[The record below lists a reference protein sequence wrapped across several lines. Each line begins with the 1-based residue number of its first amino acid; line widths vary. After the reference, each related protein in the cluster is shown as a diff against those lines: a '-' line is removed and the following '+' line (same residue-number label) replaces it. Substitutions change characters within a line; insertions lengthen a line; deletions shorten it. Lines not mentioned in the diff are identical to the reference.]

1 MAKICALF
9 IFGMISIA
17 RSEVVISE
25 FLAVNDS
32 ILADEDGDFSDW
44 IEILNEG
51 EETVDLAG
59 HFLTDD
65 MTRLNRWEFPSVI
78 LEAGERLVVFA
89 SNKNR
94 EVGELH
100 TNFRLS
106 SQGEYLAL
114 VAPGG
119 VVVLSDFGEEFP
131 PQFGDVS
138 YGVGESEVGYFDE
151 PTPGEANGAVRLPGP
166 QFGEVRTGGER
177 PGVGVPLVITAQVDG
192 ADEVIL
198 YYRVGFESAELS
210 VVMGS
215 NDGVNFSTT
224 IPGAGPGSLIRWRF
238 EAVDAAGVTTS
249 EPVFADP
256 ENSHQYHGVPVI
268 NDEVESNAEVLE
280 WFISNEGAASLEGFS
295 TEDVRGGLYYLGE
308 YYDNV
313 GFSIHGQSSRFFRKR
328 SFNIDFNRTQ
338 RFRWR
343 EGEALVRD
351 INLITNWTDKAK
363 LRQEM
368 SYEILRESGVPTHF
382 AFTVRVQR
390 NGEFYSLAD
399 FIEDAD
405 EIYLER
411 AGLDE
416 DGALYKV
423 DNSFLEVSEIDRAGG
438 VGVSKETR
446 RDEDNSDLDEMIRGI
461 NGVFGNKWDYIYDH
475 IDFPKTINALAG
487 MAVIKQTDMGSKN
500 YYVYRETAGDG
511 EWAILPWDLDLT
523 FGRNFVTREAHFDT
537 TLFSDPDLDFSNSAQ
552 VISLV
557 RFLLSENAATRAMFF
572 RRVKTLSDRFIMSDF
587 IPERTTAQLQR
598 LSPKEIFPGDALLD
612 SFAWGTWHDGNFVPQ
627 PFTATNPDS
636 ESMEQAVSR
645 LVDDWLVRWR
655 VQLSQNSPDLPGEQL
670 DPQVMIGGLD
680 FDPISDDQD
689 QEYFEL
695 INQSPMATDVSGWVV
710 EGAVRFTLPDG
721 TVIPS
726 GGSLFLSP
734 DVNRFR
740 ERDLSPTG
748 NEQRFVVGPYAGN
761 LSSDGETIY
770 LLTPEGVEAD
780 QKTFSGSEP
789 GFNGNASLDLD
800 GDGLI
805 AIVEWAIGTS
815 DLIRNELPLP
825 TSRTLDYQVRN
836 SLNGFVFE
844 VEFSDDLETWSAAE
858 VIETNRTAL
867 SNQFDLVSVSLPPVI
882 EGERDRGFVRYA
894 LRRELE

>member
-1 MAKICALF
+1 MLKICALF
-9 IFGMISIA
+9 IFGMISVA
-17 RSEVVISE
+17 RSELVISE
-25 FLAVNDS
+25 FLAANDS

-51 EETVDLAG
+51 DEAVDLAG

-65 MTRLNRWEFPSVI
+65 TTRLDRWEFPSVI
-78 LEAGERLVVFA
+78 LEMGERLVVFA

-94 EVGELH
+94 DVGELH

-131 PQFGDVS
+131 PQFGDIS
-138 YGVGESEVGYFDE
+138 YGVGEAEVGYFDL
-151 PTPGEANGAVRLPGP
+151 PTPGEMNGAVRLPGP

-177 PGVGVPLVITAQVDG
+177 PGVGVPLVITAQVEG

-198 YYRVGFESAELS
+198 YYRVGFESAEVS
-210 VVMGS
+210 AVMGS
-215 NDGVNFSTT
+215 VDGVNFSTT

-238 EAVDAAGVTTS
+238 EATDSAGVTTS
-249 EPVFADP
+249 EPVFADA

-280 WFISNEGAASLEGFS
+280 WFVSNEGAASLEGFPI
-295 TEDVRGGLYYLGE
+295 EDVRGGVYFLGE

-313 GFSIHGQSSRFFRKR
+313 GFSLHGQSSLFFRKR

-343 EGEALVRD
+343 EGEALVGD

-368 SYEILRESGVPTHF
+368 AYEILRESGVPTHF

-390 NGEFYSLAD
+390 NGDFYSLAD
-399 FIEDAD
+399 IIEDAD
-405 EIYLER
+405 EVYLER

-416 DGALYKV
+416 EGALYKV
-423 DNSFLEVSEIDRAGG
+423 DASGLEVSDIDQAGG
-438 VGVSKETR
+438 VRASKETR

-487 MAVIKQTDMGSKN
+487 MAVIKQTDMGVKN
-500 YYVYRETAGDG
+500 YYVYRETTGDG

-523 FGRNFVTREAHFDT
+523 FGRNFVFREAHFDT

-552 VISLV
+552 AVSLV
-557 RFLLSENAATRAMFF
+557 RFLLNENAATRAMFF
-572 RRVKTLSDRFIMSDF
+572 RRVQTLSDRFIMSDY

-598 LSPKEIFPGDALLD
+598 LSPNDIFPGDALLD

-627 PFTATNPDS
+627 PFTTTNPDS

-655 VQLSQNSPDLPGEQL
+655 VELSQNSPDLPGVQL

-695 INQSPMATDVSGWVV
+695 INQSPMATDVSGWSV

-726 GGSLFLSP
+726 GGSLYLSP
-734 DVNRFR
+734 DVNSFR

-748 NEQRFVVGPYAGN
+748 NEQRFVVGPYDGN

-770 LLTPEGVEAD
+770 LLTPEGVVAD
-780 QKTFSGSEP
+780 QKTYSGSEP
-789 GFNGNASLDLD
+789 GFNGNASLDQD

-815 DLIRNELPLP
+815 DQIRNELPLP
-825 TSRTLDYQVRN
+825 TSRTLDYEVRN
-836 SLNGFVFE
+836 SLNGFVLE
-844 VEFSDDLETWSAAE
+844 VEFSDDLETWSVAE
-858 VIETNRTAL
+858 VIETNRTPL
-867 SNQFDLVSVSLPPVI
+867 SDQFDLVSVSFPPVV
-882 EGERDRGFVRYA
+882 EGARDLGFVRYV